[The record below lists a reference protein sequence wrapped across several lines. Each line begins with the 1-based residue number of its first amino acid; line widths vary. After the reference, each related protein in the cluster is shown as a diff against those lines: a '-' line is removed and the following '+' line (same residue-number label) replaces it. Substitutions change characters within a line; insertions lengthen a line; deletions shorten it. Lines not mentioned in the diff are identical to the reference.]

1 MLWSGPRSSSP
12 GAVALEQRG
21 DIARP
26 WGRGMGGRHRQP
38 ASSRRPN
45 RYKAAFCNDGI
56 TMGGS
61 LRETSHI
68 GFWTRCLVRSHTSL
82 VVSSRCLVLPAST
95 PHTPSPPLQRCLFL
109 TGSAA
114 AGRCSNRKSSVL
126 SLPSW
131 KKIWVELRLVSHKPH
146 GRYWGPCV
154 CTADHGPGACAQHLQ
169 HRLLQHTVTSPIGA
183 EEAMQ

>member
-1 MLWSGPRSSSP
+1 VGWEDGTDSLPPRGVQIGIKQLFATMASLW
-12 GAVALEQRG
+12 AVPYERKYENTRKNKSHLGFSE
-21 DIARP
+21 
-26 WGRGMGGRHRQP
+26 
-38 ASSRRPN
+38 SR
-45 RYKAAFCNDGI
+45 
-56 TMGGS
+56 
-61 LRETSHI
+61 
-68 GFWTRCLVRSHTSL
+68 TRCPLGTITPSL